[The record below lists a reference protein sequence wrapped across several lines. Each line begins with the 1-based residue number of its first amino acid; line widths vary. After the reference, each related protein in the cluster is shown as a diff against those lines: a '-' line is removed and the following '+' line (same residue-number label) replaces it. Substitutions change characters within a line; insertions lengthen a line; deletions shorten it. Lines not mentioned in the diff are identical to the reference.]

1 MILGAVDFLGTFPS
15 RKTNPLLPVL
25 PELPISHSQPTLPHK
40 RLLMEPIS
48 YSPAVLS
55 LIERC
60 RDAAQRPATATA
72 NPIDPDDAAALVLS
86 LLADPSGRI
95 VPAEAYEI
103 LAARNQA
110 IIDAPET
117 EVKSVLARQVTVLE
131 AVMLRYMAAAAA
143 ESSPKRAEPLARIGL
158 SAQRALIATLG
169 AVHTVAQAGGA
180 PHA

>member
-1 MILGAVDFLGTFPS
+1 MILGAVGFLGTFPS
-15 RKTNPLLPVL
+15 RKTNPVL

-60 RDAAQRPATATA
+60 RDAGQRPATA

-86 LLADPSGRI
+86 LLADSSGRI

-110 IIDAPET
+110 IIDAPEA

-169 AVHTVAQAGGA
+169 AVHTVAQTGGA
-180 PHA
+180 HHA